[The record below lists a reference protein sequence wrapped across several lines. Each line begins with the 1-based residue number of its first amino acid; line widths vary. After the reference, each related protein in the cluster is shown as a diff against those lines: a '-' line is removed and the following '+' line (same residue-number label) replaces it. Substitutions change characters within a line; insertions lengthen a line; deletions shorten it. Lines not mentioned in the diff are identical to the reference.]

1 MQGKY
6 RFSSVLYPRKIGRFR
21 AASLLLAAL
30 AVGLLLSACGGGGN
44 GELLPGATA
53 DQITS
58 NLDQVRESFES
69 GDCEKAE
76 DTVAQVSTEVDDL
89 NKVDVE
95 LKNALKNGAA
105 KLSEV
110 VSSCGV
116 AEEEAEAAKAEAAEE
131 EAEEEQEQIEVEEAE
146 VSEEEAFAEEQK
158 EEEREEKAK
167 EKAEKEAEQPKPPTG
182 GEESTPPNGKAKGQE
197 EETVAPPN
205 EELEE
210 VTPPGQ
216 GGPGAGGGIGPGAS
230 VEGGQ

>member
-21 AASLLLAAL
+21 AASLVLAAL

-69 GDCEKAE
+69 GNCEKAE
-76 DTVAQVSTEVDDL
+76 DAVAQVSTEVDDL
-89 NKVDVE
+89 NKVDVK

-116 AEEEAEAAKAEAAEE
+116 AEEEAEEAKAEEAAEEEQQLIEAEEAEAAEE
-131 EAEEEQEQIEVEEAE
+131 EAFE
-146 VSEEEAFAEEQK
+146 EEQK
-158 EEEREEKAK
+158 EEGREEKAK
-167 EKAEKEAEQPKPPTG
+167 EKAEKEAEQPQPPTG
-182 GEESTPPNGKAKGQE
+182 GEESPTGEAKGHEKQE
-197 EETVAPPN
+197 EEAVESPN

-210 VTPPGQ
+210 VTPPG
-216 GGPGAGGGIGPGAS
+216 GGPGGGIGPGAS